1 MIPKSIQS
9 VYTHVTERCAVSFG
23 QLLQLVVVGQDKERP
38 LDKVHGLHLGHHVL
52 IDAIHDLL
60 EVGGDV
66 KMSGAR

>member
-1 MIPKSIQS
+1 MIKFTKFM
-9 VYTHVTERCAVSFG
+9 YTHVTQRRAVSFG

-38 LDKVHGLHLGHHVL
+38 LHKVHGLHLGHHVL

-60 EVGGDV
+60 EVEEDA

>member
-1 MIPKSIQS
+1 MIIKITKFI
-9 VYTHVTERCAVSFG
+9 YTHVTQRCAVSFG
-23 QLLQLVVVGQDKERP
+23 QLLQLVVVGQDEECP

-60 EVGGDV
+60 EVGEDV